1 MRIGILCIITEF
13 WFTILWTF
21 RWNVPPQLN
30 LSEIVLVEVKVNN
43 YFSFILDPFFH
54 IWAWWQQVNARHTK
68 RPLILNIAAMPNRRD
83 L

>member
-43 YFSFILDPFFH
+43 YFSFILDPFFQ
-54 IWAWWQQVNARHTK
+54 I
-68 RPLILNIAAMPNRRD
+68 
-83 L
+83 